1 MRRKLRFF
9 ARRKASAPS
18 VLRSGWLLAVM
29 VAFAS
34 LAAAPT
40 AVAFP
45 GEINTFAGTGA
56 AGFSGDGGPAISAK
70 LNNPQGMAVDG
81 VGDLYIA
88 DSFNYRVRK
97 VATAGTITTVAGNG
111 ALGFSG
117 DGGPATSAKLYNPS
131 DVAFD
136 GAGNLYIAD
145 AFNNRVRKVDLSGT
159 ITTVAGTGS
168 KGFSGDGGPATSA
181 QLNYPVALAFD
192 GAGNLYID
200 DTRNNRIRKVDPS
213 GTMTTFAGSGGTGP
227 RNGGFSGDGGPA
239 TTAQLNSPLGVAV
252 DGAGNLYIADTN
264 NHRVRKV
271 DPSGT
276 ITTFAGSGGT
286 LPRDAAFSGD
296 GGSATSARLSYPD
309 DVAVGGGGIYIATY
323 ERVRKVNGTGTITTV
338 AGGGSDYPGD
348 GGPATSAGLRYAGQ
362 LTVDS
367 AGNFYI
373 SDDFG
378 QVRWVEGGDTVPPN
392 TRIAGPRRITNDPTP
407 TFAFSSQPHQPA
419 TTFGCK
425 LDSGPYEACSPPKLT
440 LPHLADGSHTF
451 RVRATDPSGN
461 TDPTPATRKFIVR
474 TAFVRVSGTALVVT
488 TAPGARDNLQITRP
502 SDPILRVTD
511 FPSGAYTGSGIHTG
525 AGCTRSGD
533 YTANCLATAITPTLP
548 ALVTSAGQQADKVVN
563 SSGLPSSLYGGAGE
577 DLLIGGP
584 TRDLLN
590 GGAGVDVL
598 QGLDGNDLLQAHDWT
613 SDKRIDC
620 GAGSDKADLDLLP
633 KDPNVE
639 GCETKTRH

>member
-1 MRRKLRFF
+1 
-9 ARRKASAPS
+9 
-18 VLRSGWLLAVM
+18 M

-34 LAAAPT
+34 LTAAPT

-45 GEINTFAGTGA
+45 GEINTFAGTA
-56 AGFSGDGGPAISAK
+56 AFGFSGDGGPATSAK
-70 LNNPQGMAVDG
+70 LYNNQGMAVDG
-81 VGDLYIA
+81 AGNLYLA

-97 VATAGTITTVAGNG
+97 VDTSGTITTFAGNG
-111 ALGFSG
+111 TLGFSG

-145 AFNNRVRKVDLSGT
+145 AFNNRVRKVDTSGT

-181 QLNYPVALAFD
+181 KLNYPVALAFD
-192 GAGNLYID
+192 AAGNLYID
-200 DTRNNRIRKVDPS
+200 DTRNNRIRKVDTA
-213 GTMTTFAGSGGTGP
+213 GTITTFAGSGGTGP

-239 TTAQLNSPLGVAV
+239 TLAQLSSPLGVAV
-252 DGAGNLYIADTN
+252 DQGDNVYIADYAN
-264 NHRVRKV
+264 SRVRKV

-296 GGSATSARLSYPD
+296 GGPATSARLAGPD
-309 DVAVGGGGIYIATY
+309 DVAVGGGGIYIADTNNG
-323 ERVRKVNGTGTITTV
+323 RVRKVNGTGTITTV

-362 LTVDS
+362 LTVDA

-373 SDDFG
+373 SDDYS

-392 TRIAGPRRITNDPTP
+392 TRITGPGRITNDPTP
-407 TFAFSSQPHQPA
+407 AFAFSAQPHQPA

-425 LDSGPYEACSPPKLT
+425 LDSGPYEACTPPRLT
-440 LPHLADGSHTF
+440 LPHLADGPHTF

-461 TDPTPATRKFIVR
+461 TDLTPATRKFTVR

-488 TAPGARDNLQITRP
+488 AAPGARDNLQITRP
-502 SDPILRVTD
+502 STSIFRVTD
-511 FPSGAYTGSGIHTG
+511 FPGGAYRGSGVHTG
-525 AGCTRSGD
+525 VGCTRSGD
-533 YTANCLATAITPTLP
+533 YTANCLASAITPVLP
-548 ALVTSAGQQADKVVN
+548 ALVTSAGQQADRVVN
-563 SSGLPSSLYGGAGE
+563 SSGLPSSLYGGAGS

-584 TRDLLN
+584 ARDLLN

-598 QGLDGNDLLQAHDWT
+598 ESLDGNDLLQAHDGA
-613 SDKRIDC
+613 SDAKIDC
-620 GAGSDKADLDLLP
+620 GAGSDKADLDLPP
-633 KDPNVE
+633 KDPNVK
-639 GCETKTRH
+639 GCEAKVRH